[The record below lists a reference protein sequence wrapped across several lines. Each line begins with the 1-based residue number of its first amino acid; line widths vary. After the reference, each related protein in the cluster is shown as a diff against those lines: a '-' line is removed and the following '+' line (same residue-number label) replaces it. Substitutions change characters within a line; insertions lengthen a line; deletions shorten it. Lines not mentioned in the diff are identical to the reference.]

1 MLGTSVARF
10 KGVTEPVSTATPTA
24 AELRL
29 TRTLEECLHA
39 NNLYPSREEQRQRLN
54 VLGAL
59 NAVVVE
65 WVRRVALAQRLSEDV
80 VEEHGARIFTFG
92 SYRLGV
98 NGPGADVDTLCVV
111 PRFVERHR
119 YFFGLPDEQGSR
131 APTQVVLAD
140 MLRQDDRTEELVTVE
155 SAYVPVIKIRFM
167 GVDMDLLC
175 APIALMKIP
184 KNFNILDDAVL
195 RNVDDATQR
204 SLNGVR
210 VTDSILELV
219 PDVDTFRTTLRC
231 IKFWA
236 KRRGIYS
243 NVLGYLGGVA
253 WAMLVAR
260 VCQLYP
266 NATAAV
272 VLSAFFRLYS
282 QWQWP
287 KPVKLCPIIRH
298 QHAGLRQLK
307 VWDPTDPRDRR
318 HLMPIITPAYP
329 SMNSTYNVTHSTLR
343 IMMEEFA
350 RGQQICADVLAAAGS
365 DGTGVSPR
373 DWERLLEPSDFFARY
388 KHYLQIE
395 ITAGNMDDLKKWR
408 GHVESRLRLLVQ
420 RLEVL
425 PPVSVH
431 PWPEADERGT
441 SVFFYFGLRLE
452 TDKIAREEG
461 TKRARIDLNSPVES
475 WLSTPDPR
483 DTRSVPV
490 LHWPERTPDM
500 LVHVTPLKRA
510 QLPESLRVQRKR
522 PAETDPSAAA
532 APAALQVVT
541 KKSRSTPDGASASL
555 LRAPTET

>member
-1 MLGTSVARF
+1 MLGTSAARY
-10 KGVTEPVSTATPTA
+10 KGVTEPVSTAEPTA

-29 TRTLEECLHA
+29 TSTLEECLHA
-39 NNLYPSREEQRQRLN
+39 NDLYPSREEQRHRLT

-59 NAVVVE
+59 NAVVAE

-111 PRFVERHR
+111 PRFVDRNR

-140 MLRQDDRTEELVTVE
+140 LLRQDDRLEELVTVE
-155 SAYVPVIKIRFM
+155 SAYVPVMKLRFM

-184 KNFNILDDAVL
+184 KDFRILEDTVL
-195 RNVDDATQR
+195 RHVDDATQR

-219 PDVDTFRTTLRC
+219 PNVDTFRTTLRC

-266 NATAAV
+266 RATAAV
-272 VLSAFFRLYS
+272 VLGAFFRLYS

-307 VWDPTDPRDRR
+307 VWDPSDPRDRR

-329 SMNSTYNVTHSTLR
+329 SMNSTYNVTQSTLQV
-343 IMMEEFA
+343 MKDEFI
-350 RGQQICADVLAAAGS
+350 RGQRVYAEIFAAAGPEGADIS
-365 DGTGVSPR
+365 AD
-373 DWERLLEPSDFFARY
+373 DWNKLLEPSDFFARY

-395 ITAGNMDDLKKWR
+395 ISAANLEELKKWR

-420 RLEVL
+420 RLEVV
-425 PPVSVH
+425 PHVSVH
-431 PWPEADERGT
+431 PWPEAYERGL

-452 TDKIAREEG
+452 TDKIIREEG
-461 TKRARIDLNSPVES
+461 AQRARIDLNTPVET

-483 DTRSVPV
+483 DSRSVPV
-490 LHWPERTPDM
+490 LLWPERTPDM
-500 LVHVTPLKRA
+500 LVRVLPLKRS
-510 QLPESLRVQRKR
+510 QLPEALRIPRKR
-522 PAETDPSAAA
+522 AAA
-532 APAALQVVT
+532 SSNNT
-541 KKSRSTPDGASASL
+541 ESTGIEKKKLRPNANGASASSVN
-555 LRAPTET
+555 ASSQS

>member
-1 MLGTSVARF
+1 MLGTSVARH
-10 KGVTEPVSTATPTA
+10 KGITEPVSTAAPTPG
-24 AELRL
+24 ELRL

-39 NNLYPSREEQRQRLN
+39 NNLYPSREEQRHRLD

-59 NAVVVE
+59 NALVVE

-80 VEEHGARIFTFG
+80 AEEHGARIFTFG

-111 PRFVERHR
+111 PRFVDRNR

-131 APTQVVLAD
+131 APTQLVLAD
-140 MLRQDDRTEELVTVE
+140 ILRQDERVEELVPVE
-155 SAYVPVIKIRFM
+155 SAYVPVMKLRFM
-167 GVDMDLLC
+167 GVEMDLLC

-184 KNFNILDDAVL
+184 KNFNILEDAVL

-231 IKFWA
+231 VKFWA

-266 NATAAV
+266 RATSAV
-272 VLSAFFRLYS
+272 VLGAFYRLYS

-287 KPVKLCPIIRH
+287 KPVKLCPIVRH

-307 VWDPTDPRDRR
+307 VWDPSDPRDRR

-329 SMNSTYNVTHSTLR
+329 SMNSTYNVTQSTLR
-343 IMMEEFA
+343 VMMEEFA
-350 RGQQICADVLAAAGS
+350 RGQRVCAEIFAAAGP
-365 DGTGVSPR
+365 DGASVSAH
-373 DWERLLEPSDFFARY
+373 DWSQLVEPSDFFARY
-388 KHYLQIE
+388 KNYLQIE
-395 ITAGNMDDLKKWR
+395 ISASNPEDLKKWR

-420 RLEVL
+420 RLEMMPHVY
-425 PPVSVH
+425 VH
-431 PWPEADERGT
+431 PWPEAYERST
-441 SVFFYFGLRLE
+441 TVFFYFGLRFE

-461 TKRARIDLNSPVES
+461 TQRARIDLNTPVET

-490 LHWPERTPDM
+490 MFWPERTSDM
-500 LVHVTPLKRA
+500 LVRVSPLKRA
-510 QLPESLRVQRKR
+510 QLPEPLRFQRKR
-522 PAETDPSAAA
+522 TAETREKA
-532 APAALQVVT
+532 
-541 KKSRSTPDGASASL
+541 
-555 LRAPTET
+555 APTELETKKPRIDGSGASSPLVSASSESKP